1 MSTPPT
7 SDAKP
12 HTGPH
17 WIVTTNYRLRAFS
30 LGLSF
35 IAIALELWD
44 KGSPVAWAA
53 LALIFLVYPHL
64 AYLRARYSADT
75 RAAEYTNLVVDSLLL
90 GAVLAA
96 LHFPLWLTFTLW
108 LGSSMNSAICLGV
121 RGLLKA
127 TAALLVGALCSAA
140 LFGLGFAPETRWP
153 TTILTIAGM
162 SAYMLAISLA
172 TFWHNVQLRAARH
185 KLRQGEQALSESNE
199 RLQQKLDEI
208 TQLQAQLNEQAIRDP
223 LTGLFNRRYLE
234 TIVPHELTRCAR
246 EGSSLALIMIDI
258 DHFKSVNDRYG
269 HQGGDEVLKALAGLL
284 TETVRASDV
293 ACRFGGEEFL
303 LVLPSISARNA
314 LERADQ
320 WRATFEQ
327 LEVHS
332 NGQVIRATLS
342 MGIAMHPENGSDLH
356 ALVHAADKA
365 LYQAKAAGRN
375 RVLAA

>member
-185 KLRQGEQALSESNE
+185 KLRQGEQALSDSNE

-208 TQLQAQLNEQAIRDP
+208 TQLQARLNEQAIRDP

>member
-44 KGSPVAWAA
+44 KGSPVAWVA

-185 KLRQGEQALSESNE
+185 KLRQGEQALSDSNE

-208 TQLQAQLNEQAIRDP
+208 TQLQARLNEQAIRDP

>member
-342 MGIAMHPENGSDLH
+342 MGIAMHPENGADLH